1 MPFEKGHPYYP
12 AKDGVPHPTK
22 ASAKRGR
29 AVVSAVRER
38 VDPHTLVEWH
48 VRRAMACIN
57 VRWAEDEDGE
67 IFVTWDD
74 QGIPP
79 SSEQIAESIKWLA
92 DRGWGLPAQ
101 SIHLEADFRAHLE
114 GDTVPIGT
122 VPAAVLAGIR
132 SLLRPAAGELPPAPS
147 TASAA
152 DVIDAEIVHEEPA
165 PTVAEGAAPAPAA
178 PADAPAKAP

>member
-29 AVVSAVRER
+29 AVVSAVRDR
-38 VDPHTLVEWH
+38 VDPTQLVEWH
-48 VRRAMACIN
+48 VRRAMGAIN

-74 QGIPP
+74 EGIAP

-101 SIHLEADFRAHLE
+101 SIHLEADFRAHIE
-114 GDTVPIGT
+114 GDAVPVGT
-122 VPAAVLAGIR
+122 LPAAALAAVR
-132 SLLRPAAGELPPAPS
+132 AALMGTRGELPAP
-147 TASAA
+147 T
-152 DVIDAEIVHEEPA
+152 DVIDAEIVRVEPA
-165 PTVAEGAAPAPAA
+165 PVPSQGAAGAAPAPIT
-178 PADAPAKAP
+178 PD